1 MKLGLSYQSVIVT
14 IEMYVRH
21 AKINGLAGTQ
31 AQEIDSLD
39 DGLHHF
45 RIVDIES
52 FAIMKCTIKDGG
64 LLYICMAHM
73 PAASWASGEVKG
85 WSSPVLFHS
94 TTEKNNLVRYE
105 EQTNR

>member
-31 AQEIDSLD
+31 SQEIDSLD

-64 LLYICMAHM
+64 QFLICIYVWHICQRLL
-73 PAASWASGEVKG
+73 GLQG
-85 WSSPVLFHS
+85 
-94 TTEKNNLVRYE
+94 R
-105 EQTNR
+105 